1 VRLAT
6 KNSEGFFLAFDLQQL
21 RQQYSELT
29 DEALLEINRDELVDA
44 ARECYDDELVQRR
57 LRPAKRTT
65 SATDA
70 GTDSEVENGEEP
82 DWLQDGMAAMS
93 AVGGEVSVVDAKRV
107 LDRAGITCFIVD
119 REPEKP
125 GEPGGSDLL
134 VPPGQH
140 LLALSVLDRDFFNPQ
155 TEADWK
161 NHFEALNDQELLEID
176 ADLLVA
182 GMRDRIERLVRA
194 YEDELLKR
202 GLAELETSSD

>member
-1 VRLAT
+1 M
-6 KNSEGFFLAFDLQQL
+6 AFDTEQL
-21 RQQYSELT
+21 RRQYAELT
-29 DEALLEINRDELVDA
+29 DDALLEMDRGELVDA
-44 ARECYDDELVQRR
+44 ARRCYDDELAQRG
-57 LRPAKRTT
+57 LRRARRETAASDT
-65 SATDA
+65 EHE
-70 GTDSEVENGEEP
+70 EVEVGEPPEWLP
-82 DWLQDGMAAMS
+82 DAMTAMS
-93 AVGGEVSVVDAKRV
+93 AVGGEVSITDAKRV
-107 LDRAGITCFIVD
+107 LDRAGISSFVVD

-125 GEPGGSDLL
+125 GDPGSNDLM

-182 GMRDRIERLVRA
+182 GMKDRIERLVRA

-202 GLAELETSSD
+202 GLAELETSTD